1 MPVISETMA
10 GALGD
15 LKRVHH
21 GRCTEVQIRGFCE
34 AVTIYNGFAKW
45 WTKKWNGGMAS
56 KKVLKL
62 QYLGH
67 CGMVPHQQSSKN
79 TIKVS
84 SIQSSEN
91 WWHIYFRVELEF
103 GGCDIDAVLVQVFLR
118 RRRHLINTRAVM
130 EEHKGLC
137 SKSQASISA
146 LRSSVYLL
154 CAVLIWTESSFI
166 SQLAFLFRCDVSFFS
181 LS

>member
-1 MPVISETMA
+1 
-10 GALGD
+10 
-15 LKRVHH
+15 
-21 GRCTEVQIRGFCE
+21 
-34 AVTIYNGFAKW
+34 
-45 WTKKWNGGMAS
+45 
-56 KKVLKL
+56 
-62 QYLGH
+62 
-67 CGMVPHQQSSKN
+67 MVPHQQSSKN

-146 LRSSVYLL
+146 LRCSVYLL
-154 CAVLIWTESSFI
+154 CAALIWTESSFI
-166 SQLAFLFRCDVSFFS
+166 SQLAFLFRCDVFFFFLIVLVFFYHFNS
-181 LS
+181 ELQLDNKDNNLSCKQIAQHSIKPDLKCAVAARSTLARQQILTLACAALFIYLFSNCQ